1 MSRTQDTCRLK
12 RAQEGR
18 ESRAGP
24 SRAGFSQLL
33 FPPWLCYSDS
43 LFCLFTDT
51 RNLSCRAWMTL
62 GGMDGALRLQ
72 RSDVPE
78 HVLRVAP
85 ERLVAHVGGLVIGD
99 GTSTSEV
106 Y

>member
-1 MSRTQDTCRLK
+1 
-12 RAQEGR
+12 
-18 ESRAGP
+18 
-24 SRAGFSQLL
+24 
-33 FPPWLCYSDS
+33 
-43 LFCLFTDT
+43 
-51 RNLSCRAWMTL
+51 
-62 GGMDGALRLQ
+62 MDGALRFQ

-99 GTSTSEV
+99 GTSTSKV